1 MTLVL
6 RRPATAPP
14 LRAVWVLIL
23 AAVLALALAGGALVA
38 GTRMLLNGPPNNGR
52 LAGLV
57 MPPTACPPGTV
68 LKSGDIATIAGT
80 GVAGNSGDD
89 GPATS
94 ADLQTFDGGSMAA
107 DADGAIYFSQD
118 GVAIRRIGI
127 DGVITTLTLAGANH
141 INAPS
146 GVAFDAAGDLYVA
159 DLGWLWKRDLAGN
172 VTRVAGQGVDN
183 ASGDGGPALGAEI
196 NAYGLI
202 VAPNG
207 DLIIDDYMDA
217 GVRRSIDPA
226 GTIRRFAGSGS
237 AGSPLGDGGPATAAG
252 FGFTAYASA
261 AGPDG
266 SVYVGDREHFRIR
279 KVDPSGIITTYV
291 GTGQYGNSGD
301 GGPATEATI
310 AAPVSMVVDDS
321 GNLYFADK
329 LANVIRKVS
338 TAGLITTIAGTA
350 KNGFS
355 GDCGPATAAQL
366 NEPNLL
372 AIHDGILYVGDFGN
386 HRIRMIVP

>member
-1 MTLVL
+1 MTV
-6 RRPATAPP
+6 RTIPSSTAPP
-14 LRAVWVLIL
+14 LRMVWVALLIALLVVLL
-23 AAVLALALAGGALVA
+23 AASAIIVGSQVSNRSDVPNALLAVA
-38 GTRMLLNGPPNNGR
+38 
-52 LAGLV
+52 
-57 MPPTACPPGTV
+57 MPPTACPAGTV
-68 LKSGDIATIAGT
+68 LHSGDIATIAGT
-80 GVAGNSGDD
+80 GVAGNSGVG
-89 GPATS
+89 GPAT
-94 ADLQTFDGGSMAA
+94 AAQLLTFDGGSMAA
-107 DADGAIYFSQD
+107 DAEGAVYFSQD
-118 GVAIRRIGI
+118 GVAIRRIGT
-127 DGVITTLTLAGANH
+127 DGVITTIAGARST
-141 INAPS
+141 PPMFQPT
-146 GVAFDAAGDLYVA
+146 GVGSDAAGDIYIA
-159 DLGWLWKRDLAGN
+159 DQGWIWKRDPQGN
-172 VTRVAGQGVDN
+172 VTPVAGNSVSGVG
-183 ASGDGGPALGAEI
+183 GDGGPALQAQI
-196 NAYGLI
+196 NAYGVI

-350 KNGFS
+350 KNGFA